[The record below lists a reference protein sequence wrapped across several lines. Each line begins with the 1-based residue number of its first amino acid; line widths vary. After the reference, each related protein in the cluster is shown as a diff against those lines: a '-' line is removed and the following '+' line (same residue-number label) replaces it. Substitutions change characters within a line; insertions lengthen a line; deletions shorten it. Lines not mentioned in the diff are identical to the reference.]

1 MVRTSFILGFGLLLA
16 SVAGCDNTDDAV
28 IEASGTIEGTDI
40 DIGSEVAGRV
50 LAVRV
55 DEGAHVLPGDTLVV
69 IDDAEYQLQLRQALA
84 AAQASEAQYLLA
96 RRGAREEDIIQA
108 EASFEASEA
117 DYLRMKELLATETVT
132 QKQYDDAR
140 ARYIAAQ
147 QIYEKLSRGSRPEEI
162 LAARAKRDQATA
174 TADLIVKK
182 IDDCHIMAPATGTV
196 TLQSVEPG
204 ELVARGVNLIR
215 ITYLEKVKL
224 TVYVNA
230 VELGRIRLGQEAE
243 IRIDAYDEKVF
254 KGRVVYTSPS
264 AEFTPKNV
272 QTKEERTKLVFAI
285 RIEIQNPDGV
295 LKPGL
300 PADAS
305 LHVGEGVSDE

>member
-1 MVRTSFILGFGLLLA
+1 
-16 SVAGCDNTDDAV
+16 
-28 IEASGTIEGTDI
+28 
-40 DIGSEVAGRV
+40 
-50 LAVRV
+50 
-55 DEGAHVLPGDTLVV
+55 
-69 IDDAEYQLQLRQALA
+69 
-84 AAQASEAQYLLA
+84 
-96 RRGAREEDIIQA
+96 
-108 EASFEASEA
+108 
-117 DYLRMKELLATETVT
+117 
-132 QKQYDDAR
+132 
-140 ARYIAAQ
+140 
-147 QIYEKLSRGSRPEEI
+147 
-162 LAARAKRDQATA
+162 
-174 TADLIVKK
+174 
-182 IDDCHIMAPATGTV
+182 
-196 TLQSVEPG
+196 VEPG

-230 VELGRIRLGQEAE
+230 VELGRVRLGQEAE
-243 IRIDAYDEKVF
+243 IRIDAYDERVF